1 MEQDQNCRAARHHV
15 SCAALQ
21 AQEIG
26 DGVRGGQRRISSMQ
40 SCLTLLANSGIPK
53 SQEVLIPY
61 LINSVESRS
70 KNRQSHKPFALLA
83 CL

>member
-1 MEQDQNCRAARHHV
+1 
-15 SCAALQ
+15 
-21 AQEIG
+21 
-26 DGVRGGQRRISSMQ
+26 MQ